1 MLKRIQ
7 KHQVRAGMFIEDL
20 EGEWTENPLSRRRFT
35 IRDVAEIDRLKLSSI
50 AAVIINTAKGLDVDS
65 GVETLASHGRTRTA
79 AISAA
84 SDTAERQIAV
94 QNVKESVQALKG
106 LFSDATSDAAFSAKN
121 IAPVADQVAQTMQ
134 KNPLVLLNITR
145 LKSKDETTFVH
156 SIAVSALMVQVSRY
170 MKLDAKTVQL
180 MGMAGLLHDVGK
192 TKIPDDV
199 LNKPGKL
206 TEEELA
212 LIRDHPALGH
222 EILSRHPDMPKM
234 VLDITRHHHER
245 LDGKGYPDGLPASEI
260 SLHVRIS
267 TVCDVYD
274 AVTSIR
280 PYKKPWSHMDAVNW
294 MMAQQGAFDREI
306 LHEFFSSMETIM
318 ETRRRA

>member
-7 KHQVRAGMFIEDL
+7 KHQIRAGMFIEDL

-35 IRDVAEIDRLKLSSI
+35 ISDAVDIERLKNTVI
-50 AAVIINTAKGLDVDS
+50 AAVIINTAKGLDVERS
-65 GVETLASHGRTRTA
+65 VETPASRDRTVTA
-79 AISAA
+79 AISVA
-84 SDTAERQIAV
+84 SDASERQATV
-94 QNVKESVQALKG
+94 QNVRESVQALKG
-106 LFSDATSDAAFSAKN
+106 IVTDAATDAAFSARN
-121 IAPVADQVAQTMQ
+121 IAPVADQIAETMQ

-156 SIAVSALMVQVSRY
+156 SIAVSALMVQLSRY
-170 MKLDAKTVQL
+170 VNLDPNMVQL

-192 TKIPDDV
+192 TKIPDEI
-199 LNKPGKL
+199 LNKQGKL
-206 TEEELA
+206 TGDELA

-222 EILSRHPDMPKM
+222 EILSRHADMPRI
-234 VLDITRHHHER
+234 VLDVCRHHHER

-260 SLHVRIS
+260 NLYVRIC
-267 TVCDVYD
+267 TICDVYD

-280 PYKKPWSHMDAVNW
+280 PYKKPWSHMDAVTW
-294 MMAQQGAFDREI
+294 MMAQQGAFDREL

>member
-35 IRDVAEIDRLKLSSI
+35 IRDTAEIDRLKLSTV

-65 GVETLASHGRTRTA
+65 GVENLASRVVSRTA
-79 AISAA
+79 ALSAA
-84 SDTAERQIAV
+84 SDATERQAAV
-94 QNVKESVQALKG
+94 QNVKESVQALRG
-106 LFSDATSDAAFSAKN
+106 IFTDATTDAAFSAKN

-156 SIAVSALMVQVSRY
+156 SVAVSALMVQLSRY
-170 MKLDAKTVQL
+170 MKLDARTVQI

-192 TKIPDDV
+192 TKIPDEV

-206 TEEELA
+206 TDEELA

-222 EILSRHPDMPKM
+222 EILSRHADMPKM

-245 LDGKGYPDGLPASEI
+245 LDGKGYPDGLTASEI
-260 SLHVRIS
+260 SLHVRIC

-274 AVTSIR
+274 AVTSVR
-280 PYKKPWSHMDAVNW
+280 PYKKPWTHMDAVNW
-294 MMAQQGAFDREI
+294 MMGQQGAFDREI

>member
-20 EGEWTENPLSRRRFT
+20 EGEWTENPMSRRRFT
-35 IRDVAEIDRLKLSSI
+35 ISDTADIEHLKNTCI

-65 GVETLASHGRTRTA
+65 GVDTLASRDRTGTTA
-79 AISAA
+79 VSAA
-84 SDTAERQIAV
+84 SDANERRAAV
-94 QNVKESVQALKG
+94 LNVKESVQALKG
-106 LFSDATSDAAFSAKN
+106 FFADAAFSARN
-121 IAPVADQVAQTMQ
+121 IAPVADQIAETMQ

-156 SIAVSALMVQVSRY
+156 SIAVSALMVQLARY
-170 MKLDAKTVQL
+170 VKLDAKMVQL

-199 LNKPGKL
+199 LNKQGKL
-206 TEEELA
+206 AEEELA

-222 EILSRHPDMPKM
+222 EILSRQADMPKI
-234 VLDITRHHHER
+234 VLDICRHHHER

-260 SLHVRIS
+260 SLYVRIC
-267 TVCDVYD
+267 TICDVYD

-294 MMAQQGAFDREI
+294 MMAQQGAFDREL

>member
-20 EGEWTENPLSRRRFT
+20 EGEWTENPIARRRFA
-35 IRDVAEIDRLKLSSI
+35 IRDEAEIERLKQSSVV
-50 AAVIINTAKGLDVDS
+50 AVIINTGKGLDVDS
-65 GVETLASHGRTRTA
+65 GIEGLAARSASRTA
-79 AISAA
+79 ALSAA
-84 SDTAERQIAV
+84 NDASERQAAV
-94 QNVKESVQALKG
+94 QNVRESVQALKG
-106 LFSDATSDAAFSAKN
+106 LFADASTDAAFSARN

-156 SIAVSALMVQVSRY
+156 SIAVSALMVQLSRY
-170 MKLDAKTVQL
+170 MKLDARTVQIL
-180 MGMAGLLHDVGK
+180 GMAGLLHDIGK
-192 TKIPDDV
+192 TRIPDEV
-199 LNKPGKL
+199 LNKQGKL
-206 TEEELA
+206 TEEELV

-222 EILSRHPDMPKM
+222 QILSRHADMPKM

-245 LDGKGYPDGLPASEI
+245 LDGKGYPDGLPAGEI
-260 SLHVRIS
+260 SLHVRIC
-267 TVCDVYD
+267 TICDVYD
-274 AVTSIR
+274 AVTSVR
-280 PYKKPWSHMDAVNW
+280 PYKQPWSHMDAVNW

-306 LHEFFSSMETIM
+306 LHEFFSSMETIV